1 MKRAVFVVLVLSL
14 TACLSFAGAIPSST
28 IYGNYVEARTA
39 DVYTGPCF
47 ANSEVGLTGQLAV
60 FGWKVTEG
68 SWNGVSLNGLGV
80 VGVIRASSTLGDV
93 YHTAYPVKAVLIV
106 DDRANPEQ
114 RLALQS
120 FAKRMGGDLLEDV
133 VRVDYQPI
141 DMSFANG
148 DLHSMKATLTAGNLA
163 KIETRALSEGDH
175 ICRNEEVWY
184 RPLTKVE
191 HAMPAFA
198 IANTFK
204 GQGLDEQWSSPDKR
218 SAFVASFVAPSE

>member
-1 MKRAVFVVLVLSL
+1 MKRAVFVVLVMSL
-14 TACLSFAGAIPSST
+14 TACLSFAGAIPSSS

-106 DDRANPEQ
+106 DERANPEQ

-120 FAKRMGGDLLEDV
+120 FAKRMGGDLLQDV

-163 KIETRALSEGDH
+163 RIETRALSEGDH

>member
-1 MKRAVFVVLVLSL
+1 MKRVLWSVLILSL
-14 TACLSFAGAIPSST
+14 AACLSYAAAIPTNSV
-28 IYGNYVEARTA
+28 YGNYVEARTA

-60 FGWKVTEG
+60 FGWKVTQG
-68 SWNGVSLNGLGV
+68 SWDGVQLDNLGV
-80 VGVIRASSTLGDV
+80 VGVVRASSTLGDV
-93 YHTAYPVKAVLIV
+93 YHTEYPVIAVLIV
-106 DDRANPEQ
+106 DERANPEQ

-120 FAKRMGGDLLEDV
+120 FAKRMGGDLLQDV
-133 VRVDYQPI
+133 VRVEYQPI
-141 DMSFANG
+141 DLTLANG

-163 KIETRALSEGDH
+163 KIETRALSENDH

-198 IANTFK
+198 LANSFR
-204 GQGLDEQWSSPDKR
+204 GEGLGEKWSSPDKR
-218 SAFVASFVAPSE
+218 SAFVASFVASQ

>member
-1 MKRAVFVVLVLSL
+1 MKRVLLAILVVSL
-14 TACLSFAGAIPSST
+14 ATCLSYAAAIPSNS
-28 IYGNYVEARTA
+28 IYGNYVEARTG

-60 FGWKVTEG
+60 FGWKVTKG
-68 SWNGVSLNGLGV
+68 SWNGVSLDDLGV
-80 VGVIRASSTLGDV
+80 VGVVRATSTLGDV

-106 DDRANPEQ
+106 DERANAEQ

-120 FAKRMGGDLLEDV
+120 FAKRMGGDLLQDV

-141 DMSFANG
+141 DLSFANG
-148 DLHSMKATLTAGNLA
+148 DLHGMKATLTAGNLA
-163 KIETRALSEGDH
+163 KMQTRAINENDH
-175 ICRNEEVWY
+175 ICRNEVVWY
-184 RPLTKVE
+184 RPLTKVY

-198 IANTFK
+198 VANTFQ

-218 SAFVASFVAPSE
+218 SAFVASFQAPSE

>member
-1 MKRAVFVVLVLSL
+1 MNKVLLAALASAVVAS
-14 TACLSFAGAIPSST
+14 LSFAGGLPTGS

-60 FGWKVTEG
+60 FGWKVTKG
-68 SWNGVSLNGLGV
+68 SWNGTALDNLGV

-106 DDRANPEQ
+106 DERANPEQ
-114 RLALQS
+114 RLALQN
-120 FAKRMGGDLLEDV
+120 FAKHMGGDLLQDV
-133 VRVDYQPI
+133 ARVEYQPI
-141 DMSFANG
+141 DLTLANG

-163 KIETRALSEGDH
+163 KIQTRALNENYH

-184 RPLTKVE
+184 QPLTKVQ

-198 IANTFK
+198 VANSFR
-204 GQGLDEQWSSPDKR
+204 GEGLGEKWSSPDKR
-218 SAFVASFVAPSE
+218 SAFVASFMASE